1 MDWHNIWF
9 RSLALIGSLTP
20 CKLPP
25 PSEPEVIF
33 SVVTLSEL
41 QGFSKRF
48 KPQDFKGTVLLEMR
62 FNTVKEQIVIP
73 KGFLAITDK
82 RMELDQEKPRG
93 KTGHL
98 VIPAW
103 WQLAQRMQC

>member
-33 SVVTLSEL
+33 SVVILSEL

-62 FNTVKEQIVIP
+62 FNTVKNRLSSQ
-73 KGFLAITDK
+73 KDF
-82 RMELDQEKPRG
+82 
-93 KTGHL
+93 
-98 VIPAW
+98 
-103 WQLAQRMQC
+103 

>member
-1 MDWHNIWF
+1 M
-9 RSLALIGSLTP
+9 IGSLTP

-33 SVVTLSEL
+33 SVVILSEL

-62 FNTVKEQIVIP
+62 FNTVKKQIVIP
-73 KGFLAITDK
+73 KGFLAITNK

-98 VIPAW
+98 VITAW

>member
-25 PSEPEVIF
+25 TSEPEVIF
-33 SVVTLSEL
+33 SVVILSEL

-62 FNTVKEQIVIP
+62 FNTVKNRLSSQ
-73 KGFLAITDK
+73 KDF
-82 RMELDQEKPRG
+82 
-93 KTGHL
+93 
-98 VIPAW
+98 
-103 WQLAQRMQC
+103 